1 MESLKVSSKI
11 KTVSDKVTKKPK
23 KTKKLNYH
31 DELFNTA
38 RKESDQKEGYPR
50 KRRLF
55 EEK

>member
-1 MESLKVSSKI
+1 M
-11 KTVSDKVTKKPK
+11 TKNKQ
-23 KTKKLNYH
+23 TKKLNYH